1 MAPLSWRIS
10 ILKYNSHEALLI
22 TKHGLYINGSL
33 KTLGDIK
40 PYHLTFRKNG
50 DGMIDTSF
58 RPSHA
63 IESEFSE
70 MSEIMV
76 RTPKEPPITN
86 RPPVAKSDHEA
97 VLHEAVLRDVE
108 AFAEEA
114 QSAPGLKSG
123 ECMKK
128 TWERIDR
135 YWIALEKAHVQL
147 EWPND
152 GDNKEKTELM
162 RRLIE
167 NRDKAR
173 ISARFIYQA
182 AIDHLKRK
190 PEPTR
195 GQRPNSVI
203 KDPQNNYL

>member
-1 MAPLSWRIS
+1 
-10 ILKYNSHEALLI
+10 
-22 TKHGLYINGSL
+22 
-33 KTLGDIK
+33 
-40 PYHLTFRKNG
+40 
-50 DGMIDTSF
+50 
-58 RPSHA
+58 
-63 IESEFSE
+63 

-97 VLHEAVLRDVE
+97 VLHEDVLRDVE

-123 ECMKK
+123 VCMKK

-135 YWIALEKAHVQL
+135 YWTALEQEPTKL
-147 EWPND
+147 EWSND
-152 GDNKEKTELM
+152 RAKEDKAELL
-162 RRLIE
+162 RRLTE
-167 NRDKAR
+167 RRDDAHITVR
-173 ISARFIYQA
+173 YIYQA

-195 GQRPNSVI
+195 ERTFKSSVERPQTS
-203 KDPQNNYL
+203 KL

>member
-1 MAPLSWRIS
+1 MMD
-10 ILKYNSHEALLI
+10 N
-22 TKHGLYINGSL
+22 
-33 KTLGDIK
+33 
-40 PYHLTFRKNG
+40 TFR
-50 DGMIDTSF
+50 
-58 RPSHA
+58 PLHA
-63 IESEFSE
+63 IEPEFSE

-86 RPPVAKSDHEA
+86 KPLIVKSDHED
-97 VLHEAVLRDVE
+97 VLHEAVLRDVD

-123 ECMKK
+123 VCMKK

-135 YWIALEKAHVQL
+135 YWTALEKAHVQL

-152 GDNKEKTELM
+152 RDNKEKAELL
-162 RRLIE
+162 RRLTE
-167 NRDKAR
+167 RRDDAHITVR
-173 ISARFIYQA
+173 YIYQA

-195 GQRPNSVI
+195 DRTLNSAVERPQTS
-203 KDPQNNYL
+203 

>member
-1 MAPLSWRIS
+1 VAPLSWRKS
-10 ILKYNSHEALLI
+10 ILKYNSHEPLLI

-33 KTLGDIK
+33 KTLLDIK
-40 PYHLTFRKNG
+40 PYHQSYRKNG
-50 DGMIDTSF
+50 DGMIDSSF

-97 VLHEAVLRDVE
+97 VLHEAVLRDVD

-123 ECMKK
+123 DCMKK

-135 YWIALEKAHVQL
+135 YWTALEKAHVQL

-152 GDNKEKTELM
+152 GDNKEKAELM

-190 PEPTR
+190 PAPTR
-195 GQRPNSVI
+195 GRTPNSAVERL
-203 KDPQNNYL
+203 QTS

>member
-1 MAPLSWRIS
+1 
-10 ILKYNSHEALLI
+10 
-22 TKHGLYINGSL
+22 
-33 KTLGDIK
+33 
-40 PYHLTFRKNG
+40 
-50 DGMIDTSF
+50 MIDGAF
-58 RPSHA
+58 RSLLS

-76 RTPKEPPITN
+76 RTPKEPPITTS
-86 RPPVAKSDHEA
+86 PPVAESDHEA
-97 VLHEAVLRDVE
+97 VLHEDVLRDVD

-123 ECMKK
+123 VCMKK

-135 YWIALEKAHVQL
+135 YWTALEKAHVQL
-147 EWPND
+147 GWPND
-152 GDNKEKTELM
+152 GDNKEKAELM

-182 AIDHLKRK
+182 AIDHLNRK
-190 PEPTR
+190 PEPNR